1 MRLFYAIFPPKAVQL
16 ALVPVQG
23 KVKGYKGWRLSKPE
37 QLHITLLFLGEVHN
51 EALERLSSVGKMVA
65 KSVKPFEI
73 TLGGTGYFP
82 ASGSPRVWFVKAEGE
97 GLESLATGLRQALP
111 EFGSAEGG
119 REDKFHP
126 HLTLAR
132 KKGPAPR
139 VGPQVLGLNFEAKA
153 VCLVESRLEKSG
165 SRYEVLEVFPLQS

>member
-1 MRLFYAIFPPKAVQL
+1 MRLFYAIFPPKAIQQ
-16 ALVPVQG
+16 ALVPTQEALRH
-23 KVKGYKGWRLSKPE
+23 YKGWKLAPPE

-51 EALERLSSVGKMVA
+51 EGLEHVSQVGRTVARSVP
-65 KSVKPFEI
+65 PFEVR
-73 TLGGTGYFP
+73 LGGTGYFP

-97 GLESLATGLRQALP
+97 GLEPLASGLRRALP
-111 EFGSAEGG
+111 EFERAE
-119 REDKFHP
+119 RFHP

-139 VGPQVLGLNFEAKA
+139 IGPQVLGLRFQAKA

-165 SRYEVLEVFPLQS
+165 SKYEVLEVFPL